1 MSLVPFPRSLNVCK
15 LIVPVSL
22 VPLESL
28 NVRAPKLS
36 SLDLALNDRSNSYF
50 YPMHSIVKM
59 SRPGNIFIAL
69 LTLIVGCA
77 VSGGNVSS
85 AILAADMF
93 AFAFAIA
100 FGNVLNDIF
109 DVSIDR
115 ISHPERPLPSGK
127 ISVFAAL
134 SFCGAS
140 LVLAFVPAAFPSV
153 RTVFHIAFYAML
165 FALLFLYDRFFKRIP
180 LLKNITVAALC
191 TTPLIRAA
199 FYPEANSRPLFVAI
213 GFAFLLTL
221 VREILKDLE
230 DMDGDRHARI
240 ATFPIL
246 AGKFPAQI
254 LASSLLLLVFFCL
267 PLPVFLFWLPGNF
280 LLFSIPFFPFCLC
293 IFRETARG
301 NFRKAQKLTKAA
313 MLAGLIALIATSL

>member
-1 MSLVPFPRSLNVCK
+1 MRSV
-15 LIVPVSL
+15 V
-22 VPLESL
+22 E
-28 NVRAPKLS
+28 
-36 SLDLALNDRSNSYF
+36 
-50 YPMHSIVKM
+50 M

-69 LTLIVGCA
+69 LTLVVGYA
-77 VSGGNVSS
+77 ISGGNVSS
-85 AILAADMF
+85 ALLAADML

-127 ISVFAAL
+127 ISIFTAV

-140 LVLAFVPAAFPSV
+140 LVLALLPAMFSSV
-153 RTVFHIAFYAML
+153 QAVFHVSFYATL
-165 FALLFLYDRFFKRIP
+165 FVALFLYDRFLKRIP

-191 TTPLIRAA
+191 TTPLVRVA

-221 VREILKDLE
+221 VREIIKDLE
-230 DMDGDRHARI
+230 DMDGDRNAHI
-240 ATFPIL
+240 VTFPIL

-254 LASSLLLLVFFCL
+254 LASSLFLVTFFSL
-267 PLPVFLFWLPGNF
+267 PLPVFLSWLPGTF
-280 LLFSIPFFPFCLC
+280 LLVAVPFFPLCLC
-293 IFRETARG
+293 VLRETARG
-301 NFRKAQKLTKAA
+301 NFRKAQKFTKAA
-313 MLAGLIALIATSL
+313 MLVGLIALVATSL